1 MAWAMS
7 ESLEFGDALPTNL
20 AFDVE
25 HVLRDLGW
33 KLARLS
39 CWMYASKRTGLR
51 DVISVYHGLLIV
63 APAKVHLEES
73 RDCAREDKSCRSR
86 ESSSQQS
93 LMLV

>member
-39 CWMYASKRTGLR
+39 CWMYASNEP
-51 DVISVYHGLLIV
+51 DSEMSY
-63 APAKVHLEES
+63 
-73 RDCAREDKSCRSR
+73 
-86 ESSSQQS
+86 QS
-93 LMLV
+93 TTDY